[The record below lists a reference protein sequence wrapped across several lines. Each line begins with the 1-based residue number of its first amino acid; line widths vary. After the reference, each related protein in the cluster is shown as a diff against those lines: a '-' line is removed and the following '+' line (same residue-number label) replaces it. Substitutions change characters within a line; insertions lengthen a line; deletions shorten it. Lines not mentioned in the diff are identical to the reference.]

1 MLIDPKIR
9 GADRRVGILDTARN
23 GGDLEPGT
31 AHLVRVIEYNVI
43 DREGNGTGEVIVLL
57 TNIVEPGDA
66 SADELAAH
74 NPLTGQRGSWRG
86 DRENSYR
93 QWWRRG

>member
-1 MLIDPKIR
+1 VGTRRRDGAAWHGGTYLSVLIDPKIR

-66 SADELAAH
+66 SAGELAAH
-74 NPLTGQRGSWRG
+74 NR
-86 DRENSYR
+86 
-93 QWWRRG
+93 